1 MDFGKSFTF
10 MFEDPNWVRKLGIG
24 TLVTLAGMFLSPVL
38 IGLAGIFMLMGYGL
52 DVVRNVLDGKEHPLP
67 EWEDWGG
74 FLIRGLKIFG
84 VYLLWSLPFIIVAIP
99 LGIGAALTS
108 DNGRGVLEALGIL
121 ITICGSCLAILYG
134 LFLTLITPAI
144 YIRLAATDRFAAAFE
159 IGRLWALTRDNLGN
173 VIIALILGYIVA
185 GIISAIIAFLGVFAI
200 LIGLLVSLPFAILW
214 QYLVQGHLFGQI
226 GAHSV
231 TPAE

>member
-10 MFEDPNWVRKLGIG
+10 VFEDPNWVRKLGIG
-24 TLVTLAGMFLSPVL
+24 TLVTLAGIFLSPVL
-38 IGLAGIFMLMGYGL
+38 IGLAGVFMLMGYGL

-84 VYLLWSLPFIIVAIP
+84 VYLLWCLPFIIVAIP

-159 IGRLWALTRDNLGN
+159 IGRLWALTRDNLDN

-185 GIISAIIAFLGVFAI
+185 GIISVIIAFLGVFAI

>member
-84 VYLLWSLPFIIVAIP
+84 VYLLWCLPFIIVAIP

-134 LFLTLITPAI
+134 LFLTLVTPAI

>member
-24 TLVTLAGMFLSPVL
+24 TLVTLAGIFLSPVL
-38 IGLAGIFMLMGYGL
+38 IGLAGVFMLMGYGL

-84 VYLLWSLPFIIVAIP
+84 VYLLWCLPFIIVAIP

-159 IGRLWALTRDNLGN
+159 IGRLWALTRDNLDN

-185 GIISAIIAFLGVFAI
+185 GIISVIIAFLGVFAI